1 MGQIKLLLTKSDL
14 SSKQQNEL
22 LAILKLL
29 PTVEVNELADFLAS
43 NPEWVDKLYYNY
55 KQKKELATSKDSKKW
70 QELFDQEKIELEKL

>member
-29 PTVEVNELADFLAS
+29 PMAEVDELADFLVS
-43 NPEWVDKLYYNY
+43 NPEWIVKLYNNY
-55 KQKKELATSKDSKKW
+55 KQKNMSLSIGTIKTQHDLISVITCT
-70 QELFDQEKIELEKL
+70 

>member
-29 PTVEVNELADFLAS
+29 PMAEVDELADFLVS
-43 NPEWVDKLYYNY
+43 NPEWIVKLYNNY